1 MKISPAVK
9 VGILTLISVVLFVF
23 CILWL
28 KGRSISVGERIEVK
42 FKDVDGLRQGSAVQ
56 MMGIR
61 IGQIDEII
69 PVINPVSSFVR
80 VRFVITEPSI
90 SVPNASTISIQ
101 QSGIIGEKFIEI
113 TPPQIQSLFLPV
125 NKGVSTVLEDG
136 SPVSILLDDKY
147 INVGL
152 VKKAQVMLT
161 KNIPPQVDVNTPYC
175 YKVDYILTKPGVIVS
190 ENSIGRIHR
199 LGKKH
204 EVIATPSADFYLSS
218 SNSDDRYTVI
228 EPMRLKKFFDIQLRS
243 AEALEETNRKI
254 NTLLSDESIND
265 LKAVVRNTKVLTS
278 KASVTV
284 DEVNKLIKDSNV
296 QLKSV
301 STLFISLSGKIA
313 YLTDNLN
320 SILGDPSVKNDMIQ
334 TVNSLQKSINSI
346 SLMIEGI
353 EKEGTLTNI
362 NETAENLS
370 EITSYINTL
379 TKDKNF
385 QVKLDSVI
393 TNLDSTL
400 ENLNYI
406 MGGVKDL
413 KPEDRKKFKEIL
425 DNAAD
430 ISANLKK
437 FSRKLNKNFLLLRL
451 LF

>member
-9 VGILTLISVVLFVF
+9 VGILTLISVILFVF
-23 CILWL
+23 CIMWL
-28 KGRSISVGERIEVK
+28 KGRSISAGERIEIK
-42 FKDVDGLRQGSAVQ
+42 FKDVDGLRPGSAVQ

-61 IGQIDEII
+61 VGQIDEII
-69 PVINPVSSFVR
+69 PVIDPSSSFVR
-80 VRFVITEPSI
+80 VRFVITEPSVSI
-90 SVPNASTISIQ
+90 PNASTISIQ

-113 TPPQIQSLFLPV
+113 TPPQIQNLFLPV

-136 SPVSILLDDKY
+136 SPISILLGEKY

-161 KNIPPQVDVNTPYC
+161 RNIPQQVDINTPYC
-175 YKVDYILTKPGVIVS
+175 YKIDYILTRPGVIVS
-190 ENSIGRIHR
+190 ENSVGRIHR
-199 LGKKH
+199 SGKKH
-204 EVIATPSADFYLSS
+204 EVVAMPSVDFYLTSL
-218 SNSDDRYTVI
+218 NSDDKYTVI

-265 LKAVVRNTKVLTS
+265 LKAVVRNTKVLTA

-284 DEVNKLIKDSNV
+284 DEVNNLIKDSNI
-296 QLKSV
+296 QLKSI
-301 STLFISLSGKIA
+301 SALFISLSGKIA

-320 SILGDPSVKNDMIQ
+320 GILGDPSVKNDMVQ
-334 TVNSLQKSINSI
+334 TINSLQKSINSI
-346 SLMIEGI
+346 SLMIEDI
-353 EKEGTLTNI
+353 EKQGTLTNI

-370 EITSYINTL
+370 EITSYVNAL

-385 QVKLDSVI
+385 QNKLDSVI

-406 MGGVKDL
+406 MDGVKDL

-425 DNAAD
+425 DNSAE
-430 ISANLKK
+430 ISKNLKK
-437 FSRKLNKNFLLLRL
+437 FSRKLNKNFLLFRL
-451 LF
+451 MF